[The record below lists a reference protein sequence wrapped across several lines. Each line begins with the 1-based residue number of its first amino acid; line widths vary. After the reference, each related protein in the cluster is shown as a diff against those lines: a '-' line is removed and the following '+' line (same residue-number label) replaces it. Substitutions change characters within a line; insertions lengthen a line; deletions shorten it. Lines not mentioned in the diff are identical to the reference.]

1 MIALKVIRENMEKVR
16 AVMKTRGANIDLD
29 QIIELD
35 HNRRNLLVT
44 VESARANRRE
54 AGKQI
59 GQTKSDEERQRLIE
73 AQRNDAG
80 ELDQLE
86 KNLREIETELDQRLL
101 EIPNLTHPDLPEGGE
116 EDALIVLD
124 GDGSTNTER
133 KFSPKLRLDEYEEPH
148 SQAGKPHWEIAEEH
162 GYIDFER
169 GSKVSGS
176 PFYMLRGDGAR
187 LQRALINWMLD
198 LHLRQGYEEI
208 YPPFLVREEPLIGTG
223 QLPKFADTLFEIK
236 DSDLWLVPTAEVPV
250 TNMYREE
257 IFEIEELPV
266 KHSAYTACFRHEQFS
281 AGRQVRGIKRGY
293 QFDKVEMVIFT
304 TEDQSWETLDTLLEN
319 ALDVVR
325 QLGLKYRVLQL
336 ATKDTGFSSAMT
348 YDIEVWSAGSGEWLE
363 VSSVSNFTDF
373 QARRAGLRYRTADN
387 VIKHAHTLNGSGL
400 GIPRTFAALLEQ
412 NSNDSGN
419 MLVPEVLRPYLG
431 GQEFLEPPL
440 KVER

>member
-1 MIALKVIRENMEKVR
+1 M
-16 AVMKTRGANIDLD
+16 
-29 QIIELD
+29 
-35 HNRRNLLVT
+35 T
-44 VESARANRRE
+44 VESAREIRRE
-54 AGKQI
+54 AGKLI
-59 GQTKSDEERQRLIE
+59 GQAKSDEERKRLNE

-86 KNLREIETELDQRLL
+86 KDLREIETELDQRLL

-133 KFSPKLRLDEYEEPH
+133 KFSPKLRLDEYDEPH

-198 LHLRQGYEEI
+198 LHLRQGYEEV

-293 QFDKVEMVIFT
+293 QFDKVEMFSFCDPESSWDELEMLRSIQEEIVSSLELPYRVINVASG
-304 TEDQSWETLDTLLEN
+304 DLGSAAAKKYDLEVW
-319 ALDVVR
+319 LPYEK
-325 QLGLKYRVLQL
+325 KYREI
-336 ATKDTGFSSAMT
+336 SSC
-348 YDIEVWSAGSGEWLE
+348 
-363 VSSVSNFTDF
+363 SSCGTF
-373 QARRAGLRYRTADN
+373 QARRMKAKYKSGKESDF
-387 VIKHAHTLNGSGL
+387 IGTLNGSGL
-400 GIPRTFAALLEQ
+400 AVGRLLIAILENNQNEDGSISIP
-412 NSNDSGN
+412 S
-419 MLVPEVLRPYLG
+419 
-431 GQEFLEPPL
+431 PL
-440 KVER
+440 KKYMNNVDKI